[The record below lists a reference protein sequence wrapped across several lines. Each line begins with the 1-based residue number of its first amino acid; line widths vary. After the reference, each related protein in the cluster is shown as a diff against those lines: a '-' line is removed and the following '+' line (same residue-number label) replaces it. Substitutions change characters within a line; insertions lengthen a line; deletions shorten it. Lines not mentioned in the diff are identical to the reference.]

1 MLRQQL
7 RYLLCA
13 MGFFTRIPLPA
24 WVGYKPDD
32 LDRAAPYFPL
42 IGLLVG
48 AIAVAAWWLA
58 GQFWPPRVALLISL
72 IVTVLT
78 TGAFHE
84 DGLADSLDGFG
95 GGYQRADVLR
105 IMHDSRIGSFGAI
118 ALILALLLKLET
130 LATLPATWLPIA
142 LLAGHAASRWAAV
155 SLLASLDYVRP
166 EGKSKPL
173 ATRLGGTG
181 LILASLFGGL
191 PLLALPPAIA
201 LTALAGLLL
210 TRQLLARYYQHRLGG
225 YTGDALGMA
234 QQIAELAFYLVLSA
248 CLST

>member
-7 RYLLCA
+7 RYMLCA

-24 WVGYKPDD
+24 WVGYQPDD

-48 AIAVAAWWLA
+48 AIAVGAWWLA
-58 GQFWPPRVALLISL
+58 GQFWPPRVALLLSL
-72 IVTVLT
+72 IVTVLI

-84 DGLADSLDGFG
+84 DGLADSCDGFG

-130 LATLPATWLPIA
+130 LATLPLQWLPAA
-142 LLAGHAASRWAAV
+142 LLAGHASSRWAAV
-155 SLLASLDYVRP
+155 SLLATLDYVRP

-173 ATRLGGTG
+173 ATRLGGAG

-191 PLLALPPAIA
+191 PLLALPPSAA
-201 LTALAGLLL
+201 LLSLAALLL
-210 TRQLLARYYQHRLGG
+210 MRQLLARYYQHRLGG

-234 QQIAELAFYLVLSA
+234 QQISELAFYLALSA

>member
-24 WVGYKPDD
+24 WVGYQPDD

-48 AIAVAAWWLA
+48 AIAVGAWWLA
-58 GQFWPPRVALLISL
+58 EQFWPPRVALLISL
-72 IVTVLT
+72 IVTVLI

-84 DGLADSLDGFG
+84 DGLADSCDGFG

-118 ALILALLLKLET
+118 ALILALLLKFET
-130 LATLPATWLPIA
+130 LAALPLQWLPAA
-142 LLAGHAASRWAAV
+142 LLAGHAGSRWAAV
-155 SLLASLDYVRP
+155 SLLATLDYVRP

-173 ATRLGGTG
+173 ATRLGRSG

-191 PLLALPPAIA
+191 PLLALPPNAA
-201 LTALAGLLL
+201 LLALAALLL
-210 TRQLLARYYQHRLGG
+210 TRQLLARYYRHRLGG

-234 QQIAELAFYLVLSA
+234 QQVAELAFYLALSA

>member
-24 WVGYKPDD
+24 WVGYEPDD
-32 LDRAAPYFPL
+32 LDHAAPYFPL
-42 IGLLVG
+42 IGLLIGALAVG
-48 AIAVAAWWLA
+48 AWWLA
-58 GQFWPPRVALLISL
+58 SGLWPPRVALLLSL
-72 IVTVLT
+72 IVTVLI

-95 GGYQRADVLR
+95 GGYTREAVLR

-118 ALILALLLKLET
+118 ALILALLLKLEL
-130 LATLPATWLPIA
+130 LACIPLPWLPAA
-142 LLAGHAASRWAAV
+142 LLAGHASSRWGAV

-173 ATRLGGTG
+173 ATRLGPSG
-181 LILASLFGGL
+181 LLLATLFGLAPLLML
-191 PLLALPPAIA
+191 PIHTALLALAAVI
-201 LTALAGLLL
+201 LM
-210 TRQLLARYYQHRLGG
+210 RQLLANYYRQRLGG

-234 QQIAELAFYLVLSA
+234 QQLCELTVYLVLSA

>member
-24 WVGYKPDD
+24 WVGYQHDD

-48 AIAVAAWWLA
+48 AIAVGAWWLA
-58 GQFWPPRVALLISL
+58 GQFWPARMALLISL
-72 IVTVLT
+72 IVTVLI

-84 DGLADSLDGFG
+84 DGLADSCDGFG

-130 LATLPATWLPIA
+130 LATLPAAWLPVA

-181 LILASLFGGL
+181 LILASLFGSL
-191 PLLALPPAIA
+191 PLLALPSG
-201 LTALAGLLL
+201 TALLALAALLL
-210 TRQLLARYYQHRLGG
+210 MRQLLARYYRHRLGG

-234 QQIAELAFYLVLSA
+234 QQASELAFYLALSA